1 MSDCC
6 EAHIGQQ
13 TMMCVYELLV
23 EEKKFNCTGE
33 SLKE

>member
-6 EAHIGQQ
+6 KAQIGQK

-23 EEKKFNCTGE
+23 EEKKYNCTGE